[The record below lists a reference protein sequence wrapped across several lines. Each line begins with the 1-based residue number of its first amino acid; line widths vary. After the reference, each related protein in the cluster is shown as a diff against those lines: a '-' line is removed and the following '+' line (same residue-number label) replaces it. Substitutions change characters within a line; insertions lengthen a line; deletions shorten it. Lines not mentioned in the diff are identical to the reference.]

1 MACGC
6 GKSREERLAERI
18 ARSERI
24 REARE
29 AQAARRAELRAAR
42 IGNMAEAQQ
51 PAKVG

>member
-6 GKSREERLAERI
+6 GKSREERMADRI

-29 AQAARRAELRAAR
+29 EKVRIRAEREAARAQNTTASKAA
-42 IGNMAEAQQ
+42 
-51 PAKVG
+51 